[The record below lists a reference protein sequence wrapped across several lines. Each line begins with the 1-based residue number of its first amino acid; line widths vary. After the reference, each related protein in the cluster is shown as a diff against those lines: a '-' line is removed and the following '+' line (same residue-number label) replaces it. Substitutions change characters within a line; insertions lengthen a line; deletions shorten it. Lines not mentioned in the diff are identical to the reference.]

1 MPTDLTGCGGA
12 ARQPI
17 APLALTAYRSRAD
30 TVRGARPLSVPA
42 LNSNKHRTLDSLRE
56 SAMVVDPLPFVTYS
70 FVMSITPGPNNVML
84 TASGAAFGFRRTIPH
99 MLGISFGCAIQLLAV
114 CAGLG
119 AIFTQWPESQTVLRW
134 VGALYLLYLGVRMLN
149 SGPADG
155 DANKRPVTF
164 LEAAAFQF
172 LNPKAWVM
180 SITAAS
186 LFLPHEFG
194 VLAAGAYML
203 AIMVVMNM
211 PCIAVW
217 ALFGSSLRRF
227 LERPASRMGF
237 NAAMAVAL
245 TATGVI
251 MVL

>member
-1 MPTDLTGCGGA
+1 M
-12 ARQPI
+12 I
-17 APLALTAYRSRAD
+17 
-30 TVRGARPLSVPA
+30 
-42 LNSNKHRTLDSLRE
+42 
-56 SAMVVDPLPFVTYS
+56 VDPLPFATYS

-99 MLGISFGCAIQLLAV
+99 MLGISAGFGVELLAV

-119 AIFTQWPESQTVLRW
+119 AVFARWPELQTALRW
-134 VGALYLLYLGVRMLN
+134 VGALYLLYLGVRMLG
-149 SGPADG
+149 SGPSNG
-155 DANKRPVTF
+155 DISQRPVTF
-164 LEAAAFQF
+164 LEAAVFQF

-180 SITAAS
+180 TITAAT
-186 LFLPHEFG
+186 LFLPHEVG

-203 AIMVVMNM
+203 AVMVVMNF

-251 MVL
+251 MVM

>member
-1 MPTDLTGCGGA
+1 
-12 ARQPI
+12 
-17 APLALTAYRSRAD
+17 
-30 TVRGARPLSVPA
+30 
-42 LNSNKHRTLDSLRE
+42 
-56 SAMVVDPLPFVTYS
+56 
-70 FVMSITPGPNNVML
+70 MSITPGPNNVML

-99 MLGISFGCAIQLLAV
+99 MLGISVGFGVELLAV

-119 AIFTQWPESQTVLRW
+119 AVFTRWPALQTVLRW
-134 VGALYLLYLGVRMLN
+134 VGALYLLYLGVRMLS
-149 SGPADG
+149 SGPANT
-155 DANKRPVTF
+155 AVSQRPVTF
-164 LEAAAFQF
+164 LEAAVFQF

-180 SITAAS
+180 TITAAT
-186 LFLPHEFG
+186 LFLPHEVG

-203 AIMVVMNM
+203 AVMVVMNF

-251 MVL
+251 MVM